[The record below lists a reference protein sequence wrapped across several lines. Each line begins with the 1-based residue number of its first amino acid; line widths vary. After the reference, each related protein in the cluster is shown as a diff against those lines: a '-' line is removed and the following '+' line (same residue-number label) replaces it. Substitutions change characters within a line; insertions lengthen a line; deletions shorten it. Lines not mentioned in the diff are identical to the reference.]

1 MKSKKLCDMAFI
13 LHYYIRLVVGLIAA
27 IIGLTGSFLIFE
39 PEMEDFL
46 VTCKFGHV
54 NPQG

>member
-1 MKSKKLCDMAFI
+1 MKSKKLCDMEFI
-13 LHYYIRLVVGLIAA
+13 LHCYIGLAVGLIAA